1 MMSNKPFNGVLHN
14 WWYNPHNNTISGDV
28 YESPTWNEGL
38 TIDTSSISVL
48 VTRTL
53 MPDFDND
60 RSAYQITTR
69 NSQYE
74 LGFPMVLAL
83 PKEG

>member
-14 WWYNPHNNTISGDV
+14 WWYNVCDNTISGDA
-28 YESPTWNEGL
+28 YESPTWKEGQWI
-38 TIDTSSISVL
+38 TTSSISVL
-48 VTRTL
+48 VTRTV
-53 MPDFDND
+53 MPNIDT
-60 RSAYQITTR
+60 AYQITTR

-74 LGFPMVLAL
+74 LGIPIVLAL